1 MYSVAVS
8 VWHRVSTP
16 YCSIVVFGD
25 FFFAILRYLAN
36 FSAVLWCSEPPNVPL
51 SGQSFVAYNRNLP
64 QTTLLKI
71 LMVHV
76 ER

>member
-16 YCSIVVFGD
+16 YCSIAVFGN

-36 FSAVLWCSEPPNVPL
+36 VSAVLRCSELPNVPL
-51 SGQSFVAYNRNLP
+51 SSQSFLAYNRNLP
-64 QTTLLKI
+64 QTTLLKWY
-71 LMVHV
+71 M
-76 ER
+76 